1 MPICAFDISSDG
13 VARPV
18 MDIDDRAAVPAQGYR
33 WVHFD
38 RADSDL
44 EHWIADNVPE
54 LPGQALLHRLM
65 DAVGDVFAATAHQQ
79 AINAKSA
86 IKPLCF

>member
-1 MPICAFDISSDG
+1 
-13 VARPV
+13 

-54 LPGQALLHRLM
+54 LPGQALLQSQTRPR
-65 DAVGDVFAATAHQQ
+65 TW
-79 AINAKSA
+79 AICNAKQSGC
-86 IKPLCF
+86 IVT